1 MGSGSEKTN
10 YTRILLQINVQQTCS
25 YIATV
30 IQFSL
35 NLNLYI
41 FIINCVKENLQ
52 IINIST
58 CTISSTWATTNICGP
73 VRRAHLFR
81 SGISI
86 SCLPLNCTNLS
97 QRVLLLTAQISHVA
111 THRLMTQSATWYLS
125 NKTQKQLCSHGKTSE
140 RKIWIIYIRTQ
151 VCKYIRKLIIAEIKL
166 VSLPEVNRS
175 ARLHDIKSF
184 AACKESWFC
193 RISI

>member
-52 IINIST
+52 IININT

-111 THRLMTQSATWYLS
+111 THRLMTQSAT
-125 NKTQKQLCSHGKTSE
+125 
-140 RKIWIIYIRTQ
+140 
-151 VCKYIRKLIIAEIKL
+151 
-166 VSLPEVNRS
+166 
-175 ARLHDIKSF
+175 
-184 AACKESWFC
+184 
-193 RISI
+193 